1 MSDKNDYEL
10 IDEQITKTNEKIDA
24 EFVFEVTSIM
34 LIVLGK
40 QIEDLVNI
48 VK

>member
-10 IDEQITKTNEKIDA
+10 IDEQITKTKEKIDA